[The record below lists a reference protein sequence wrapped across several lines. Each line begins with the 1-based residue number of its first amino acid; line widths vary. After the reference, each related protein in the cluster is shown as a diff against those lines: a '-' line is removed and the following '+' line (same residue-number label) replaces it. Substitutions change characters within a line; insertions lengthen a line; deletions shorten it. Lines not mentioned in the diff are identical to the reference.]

1 MKCEC
6 LQSDE
11 QSDPTRT
18 TEQFCGY
25 QKDGFEYGCPDNKGC
40 GQCTDKDPK
49 KCNHGCPV
57 LNQPASKTPPSAP
70 PAKPAKKPAKKH
82 HSTTP
87 KKKSTNWWL
96 YGGIIIAFLIL
107 IGIVFIVGNPSSSS
121 NGTSV
126 PPSQS

>member
-107 IGIVFIVGNPSSSS
+107 IGIVFIVGNPSSS

-126 PPSQS
+126 TPSQS